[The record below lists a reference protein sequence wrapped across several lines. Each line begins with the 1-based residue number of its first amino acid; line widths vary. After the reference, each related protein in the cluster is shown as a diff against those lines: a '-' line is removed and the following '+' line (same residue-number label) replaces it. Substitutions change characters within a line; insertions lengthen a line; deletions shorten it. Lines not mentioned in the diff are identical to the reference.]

1 MGNASFLC
9 LLKSSSA
16 VLPFLSARVPAG
28 MGFPSPAADH
38 IERKVSLDE
47 LLDIDAPQTYLVRAH
62 GESMTGVGIFHDDVM
77 VVNRALDAGPGD
89 VVIAAINGD
98 TLVKTFCREGDQ
110 IILRSENP
118 KYAPRYV
125 LEGDELM
132 VWGVVITNLRSL
144 RQYG

>member
-16 VLPFLSARVPAG
+16 LLPFLSARVPAG
-28 MGFPSPAADH
+28 MAFPSPAADH
-38 IERKVSLDE
+38 IERKISLDE
-47 LLDIDAPQTYLVRAH
+47 LLDIDAPQTYLVRAY

-77 VVNRALDAGPGD
+77 VVNRALDAASGE

-125 LEGDELM
+125 LEGDEFM
-132 VWGVVITNLRSL
+132 VWGVVIANLRKL
-144 RQYG
+144 RKYG

>member
-9 LLKSSSA
+9 ALASSSA

-77 VVNRALDAGPGD
+77 VVNRALEVAPGEI
-89 VVIAAINGD
+89 VVAAINGD
-98 TLVKTFCREGDQ
+98 TLVKKFCREGDQ

-118 KYAPRYV
+118 KYPPRYV

-132 VWGVVITNLRSL
+132 IWGVVIANLRKL
-144 RQYG
+144 RKYG